1 MSRKVWIQ
9 GVAVVFLAF
18 AGAQAASAKFLYS
31 YAVKFVCGYNP
42 TNVGLTTNSA
52 GLQVSQGEP
61 TVKFGN
67 YATDINIFNFNVDPT
82 VPTDAIIQKN
92 LILLVS
98 KGDPVGREPRVAGT
112 AAFDNITL
120 KSQEATMDDCNRIGE
135 LIWGAGNIPTPFPL
149 MIGFLVIQSTVELDI
164 TAVYTSQACSN
175 WVVSTGKLECLDT
188 TGRQQGVSSAI
199 DVHQITGH
207 KLF

>member
-1 MSRKVWIQ
+1 MSRKVWIH
-9 GVAVVFLAF
+9 AF
-18 AGAQAASAKFLYS
+18 AVLLLVLVGAQAASAKYLYS

-42 TNVGLTTNSA
+42 TNVGTTTTSS
-52 GLQVSQGEP
+52 GIVIQTGEP

-67 YATDINIFNFNVDPT
+67 YATDINVFNFNVDPT

-92 LILLVS
+92 VILLVDR
-98 KGDPVGREPRVAGT
+98 GQPVGREPRVAGT
-112 AAFDNITL
+112 TVIDNITL
-120 KSQEATMDDCNRIGE
+120 TSQQATMDDCNRIGE
-135 LIWGAGNIPTPFPL
+135 LLWGPAGIPSPFPL
-149 MIGFLVIQSTVELDI
+149 TIGFLLIQSTVELDV

-175 WVVSTGKLECLDT
+175 WVVSTGKLDCLDT